1 MSDSS
6 RKMDADRLL
15 SFSDDL
21 IQVLKNRKDINALMR
36 SLDDAKKLR
45 SSADAELSDLHD
57 QLNSYQKRINACK
70 QNIEEA
76 ETEVVA
82 DAELDRLQYEL
93 EEVIQ
98 EQQSIH
104 QQLRVINKEIVDLEC
119 QRVSVEERKGT
130 LMKAEKDEMRQQ
142 KKLSMYAS
150 VTNIIPDLV
159 DKTRISGQIVD
170 RDKKMV
176 EKFDF
181 DPTKTSAVEISGTL
195 WKLMDL

>member
-93 EEVIQ
+93 EE
-98 EQQSIH
+98 
-104 QQLRVINKEIVDLEC
+104 IVDLEC

>member
-82 DAELDRLQYEL
+82 DAELDRLQ
-93 EEVIQ
+93 
-98 EQQSIH
+98 
-104 QQLRVINKEIVDLEC
+104 
-119 QRVSVEERKGT
+119 VSVEERKGT

-181 DPTKTSAVEISGTL
+181 DPTKTSAVEICSTL